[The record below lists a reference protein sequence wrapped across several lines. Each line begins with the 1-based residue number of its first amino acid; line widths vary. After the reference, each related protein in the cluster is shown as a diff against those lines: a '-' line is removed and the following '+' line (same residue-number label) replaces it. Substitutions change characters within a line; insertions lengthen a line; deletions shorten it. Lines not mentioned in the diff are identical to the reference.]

1 MAFFASVAHA
11 GPQVRYLQDVQMDKN
26 AKFGVNASSA
36 NPYDA
41 TLILKNAAS
50 DNTTVI
56 KSTESTGYTVYMP
69 ASGGTDGQAL
79 VTESNGQLKWQSV
92 STVTVTDAVSQSLQA
107 IANSSHTGITAAYTA
122 PNTLNL
128 SLSTSVLLDGTNI
141 NVGVI
146 NASSMTATGS
156 ITASQFNGGNANLD
170 VVTVSSLT
178 SNGSIT
184 AGNIVNQGSLY
195 TGSVTSTGTI
205 TSEENIAVK
214 RDKKVIFNKDQD
226 SSSYVSQQTGDNALE
241 FFKNGVLYMRFED

>member
-1 MAFFASVAHA
+1 MKRLITIAALVFLFSSYAKAA
-11 GPQVRYLQDVQMDKN
+11 QVHYLQNVQMDKDV
-26 AKFGVNASSA
+26 KFGVNASSA

-50 DNTTVI
+50 DNVTTI
-56 KSTESTGYTVYMP
+56 KSTESTGYNLYLP

-79 VTESNGQLKWQSV
+79 TTQSNGQLGWTSV

-128 SLSTSVLLDGTNI
+128 SLSTSVILDG
-141 NVGVI
+141 
-146 NASSMTATGS
+146 
-156 ITASQFNGGNANLD
+156 QNANLG
-170 VVTVSSLT
+170 VVTVSSMT
-178 SNGSIT
+178 SAGSIT
-184 AGNIVNQGSLY
+184 AGSIVNQGSLY

-205 TSEENIAVK
+205 TTDENIAIK
-214 RDKKVIFNKDQD
+214 RDKKIILNKDQD
-226 SSSYVSQQTGDNALE
+226 SSSYISQQTGDNSLE

>member
-1 MAFFASVAHA
+1 MKKLMTIAALVILSASYAKA
-11 GPQVRYLQDVQMDKN
+11 AQVHYLQDVQMDKN

-56 KSTESTGYTVYMP
+56 KSTESTGYNLYMP
-69 ASGGTDGQAL
+69 ASGGSDGQVLA
-79 VTESNGQLKWQSV
+79 TESNGQLKWTSV
-92 STVTVTDAVSQSLQA
+92 STVTVNDAVSQSLQA
-107 IANSSHTGITAAYTA
+107 IANSTHTGITAAYTA

-128 SLSTSVLLDGTNI
+128 SLSSSVVLDGQNANL
-141 NVGVI
+141 NVLTV
-146 NASSMTATGS
+146 SSMTAT
-156 ITASQFNGGNANLD
+156 
-170 VVTVSSLT
+170 
-178 SNGSIT
+178 GSIT

-205 TSEENIAVK
+205 TTDEDIAIA
-214 RDKKVIFNKDQD
+214 RDKKIILNKDQTGN
-226 SSSYVSQQTGDNALE
+226 SYISQQTGDNSLE